1 MTRFARLHHW
11 RTVLTAALLT
21 ASASLPPS
29 AVLAQQHDSQDVDC
43 TNAQS
48 QADMNYCAAMD
59 YKTADD
65 QLNAVYKQA
74 LKSQAD
80 LDKQNAE
87 FDPNQAGALKAL
99 KKAQRA
105 WIDYRDGECE
115 GESYQAAGGTMQP
128 MLEAGCDA
136 DLTRKRIK
144 ELQELI
150 KGMGN

>member
-1 MTRFARLHHW
+1 MKLNS
-11 RTVLTAALLT
+11 ALLIILLT
-21 ASASLPPS
+21 CTPMPA
-29 AVLAQQHDSQDVDC
+29 LAQQDNDQDVDC
-43 TNAQS
+43 NNAES
-48 QADMNYCAAMD
+48 QADMNYCAATD
-59 YKTADD
+59 YKKADD
-65 QLNAVYKQA
+65 ELNTVYKQA

-87 FDPNQAGALKAL
+87 SDPNQAGAVKAL

-128 MLEAGCDA
+128 MLETNCDS

-144 ELQELI
+144 ELQDLI

>member
-1 MTRFARLHHW
+1 MRRA
-11 RTVLTAALLT
+11 AISALLLLGGMGV
-21 ASASLPPS
+21 AH
-29 AVLAQQHDSQDVDC
+29 AQEDGNEQVDC
-43 TNAQS
+43 KNAQT

-59 YKTADD
+59 FEKADR

-74 LKSQAD
+74 LRSQAD

-87 FDPNQAGALKAL
+87 FDPSQAGAVKAL

-105 WIDYRDGECE
+105 WIDYRDGQCE
-115 GESYQAAGGTMQP
+115 GVSYQAAGGTMQP
-128 MLEAGCDA
+128 MLEAGCKA
-136 DLTRKRIK
+136 DLTGKRVK